1 MTATTDFPALFR
13 RIDSVLERVT
23 GYPSQE
29 MFNPP
34 ATEDAIA
41 RAETLFG
48 VRLPEDV
55 RQAYFW
61 HDGANFIKWRTTRS
75 LPPLIPPYY
84 RWIPLEE
91 SVKIWTRDRD
101 FDQQMLE
108 KKSSVWNPPD
118 EVDEL
123 KGMPVRLRT
132 SDVKWIPVGNADA
145 DVFAYVDLN
154 PSQWGISDQLFAKGM
169 MADEHQLIA
178 SSFTACLSRV
188 IDALDDGRYFFD
200 KEEGDWISARSGK
213 YVLYLNDL

>member
-1 MTATTDFPALFR
+1 MTTPTDFPALFR

-55 RQAYFW
+55 RQAYLW
-61 HDGANFIKWRTTRS
+61 HDGVNFKRWRS
-75 LPPLIPPYY
+75 APIPPLLIPPYH

-91 SVKIWTRDRD
+91 SVKIWTMFRD
-101 FDQQMLE
+101 FDKKMLE
-108 KKSSVWNPPD
+108 EKNRYWNPPD
-118 EVDEL
+118 EADEL
-123 KGMPVRLRT
+123 KGMPVRLRST
-132 SDVKWIPVGNADA
+132 DVKWIPVGNADA
-145 DVFAYVDLN
+145 DVFACVDLN
-154 PSQWGISDQLFAKGM
+154 PSQWGTSAQLFQRSNVPDG
-169 MADEHQLIA
+169 HQLIA
-178 SSFTACLSRV
+178 SSFTACLSCV

-200 KEEGDWISARSGK
+200 KEEGDWISARTGEF
-213 YVLYLNDL
+213 VMYLNDL

>member
-1 MTATTDFPALFR
+1 MTATTDFPALFS
-13 RIDSVLERVT
+13 RIDSVFERVT

-55 RQAYFW
+55 RQAYLW
-61 HDGANFIKWRTTRS
+61 HDGANFIRWRSTLV
-75 LPPLIPPYY
+75 LPLLIPPYY
-84 RWIPLEE
+84 RWMPLEE
-91 SVKIWTRDRD
+91 SVKIWTMFRD
-101 FDQQMLE
+101 FDKKMLE
-108 KKSSVWNPPD
+108 EKNRDWNPPD
-118 EVDEL
+118 DVDEL

-145 DVFAYVDLN
+145 DVFACVDLN
-154 PSQWGISDQLFAKGM
+154 PSQWGISAQLFQKSNV
-169 MADEHQLIA
+169 ADGHRVIA

-200 KEEGDWISARSGK
+200 KEKGDWTSARAGK
-213 YVLYLNDL
+213 FVMYLNDL

>member
-1 MTATTDFPALFR
+1 MTEITDFPALFR

-34 ATEDAIA
+34 ATEYAIA

-55 RQAYFW
+55 RQAYLW
-61 HDGANFIKWRTTRS
+61 HDGANFKKWRLTLG
-75 LPPLIPPYY
+75 LPQLIPPSY

-91 SVKIWTRDRD
+91 SVNIWTEDRD
-101 FDQQMLE
+101 FDKKMLE
-108 KKSSVWNPPD
+108 KKSSYWNPPD
-118 EVDEL
+118 AVQETKD
-123 KGMPVRLRT
+123 MPVRSRE

-145 DVFAYVDLN
+145 DVFAYVDLH
-154 PSQWGISDQLFAKGM
+154 PSQWGTSGQLFKKYTS
-169 MADEHQLIA
+169 ADVHVFIA

-188 IDALDDGRYFFD
+188 IDAVDDGRYVFD
-200 KEEGDWISARSGK
+200 EDEGGWISARTGE
-213 YVLYLNDL
+213 YVMSINDF

>member
-1 MTATTDFPALFR
+1 MTEITDFPALFR

-34 ATEDAIA
+34 ATEYAIA

-55 RQAYFW
+55 RQAYLW
-61 HDGANFIKWRTTRS
+61 HDGANFIRWRSTLV
-75 LPPLIPPYY
+75 LPLLIPPYY
-84 RWIPLEE
+84 RWMPLEE
-91 SVKIWTRDRD
+91 SVKIWTMFRD
-101 FDQQMLE
+101 FDKKMLE
-108 KKSSVWNPPD
+108 EKNRDWNPPD
-118 EVDEL
+118 DVDEL

-154 PSQWGISDQLFAKGM
+154 PSQ
-169 MADEHQLIA
+169 
-178 SSFTACLSRV
+178 
-188 IDALDDGRYFFD
+188 
-200 KEEGDWISARSGK
+200 
-213 YVLYLNDL
+213 